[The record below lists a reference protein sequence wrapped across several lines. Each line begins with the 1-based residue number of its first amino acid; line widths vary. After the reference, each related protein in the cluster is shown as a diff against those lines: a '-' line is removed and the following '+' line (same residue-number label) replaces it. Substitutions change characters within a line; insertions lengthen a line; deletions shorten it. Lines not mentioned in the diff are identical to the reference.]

1 MTATADQVMS
11 RASTRIQATG
21 ELNVVYRSSVKV
33 RLDERV
39 GCALRSFLV
48 STMVVVVV
56 EDRAVGTDGGS
67 EMYKW
72 KKDRYKTD

>member
-1 MTATADQVMS
+1 MTATADQVTR

-39 GCALRSFLV
+39 ALRSFLV

-67 EMYKW
+67 EMYKC
-72 KKDRYKTD
+72 KQDRCKTD